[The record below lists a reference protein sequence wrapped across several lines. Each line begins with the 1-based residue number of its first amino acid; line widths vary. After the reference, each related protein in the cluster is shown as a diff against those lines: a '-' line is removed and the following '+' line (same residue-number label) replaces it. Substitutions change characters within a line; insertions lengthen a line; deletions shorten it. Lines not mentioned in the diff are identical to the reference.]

1 MIVAESLINA
11 VGLIFG
17 LLKLYSYIRKYIS
30 ACKDNHVACIE
41 TAAGDPRE
49 FMGDIHAAGI
59 RHLHKCPNMHVS
71 RSMEK
76 KGVDLVTIAG
86 YEVAGHPS
94 ADGVGTFVIARR
106 VASQLKIPV
115 IAAGGIA
122 DGHGLAAALALGAS
136 AVAMGTRFVATEEC
150 PLSDNHKQWILDHT
164 EKNTVLAQR
173 KIGSMMRVSDN
184 NAARLANAMEENGAT
199 IKELFPIISGK
210 LTKQAF
216 KNGNVDS
223 AIFCAG
229 QAMGLID
236 DIVPVKT
243 LIDRMVKEAEETL
256 DSVRSCF
263 VED

>member
-1 MIVAESLINA
+1 MIKTKFTEMFGVKYPIIQSGMQWLGVPEFASVVCNAGGMGTINTSCWDTPEELREA
-11 VGLIFG
+11 LGHMNTLTSKPYIVNISITPGLAPD
-17 LLKLYSYIRKYIS
+17 LELIRKYIS

-41 TAAGDPRE
+41 TAAG
-49 FMGDIHAAGI
+49 
-59 RHLHKCPNMHVS
+59 
-71 RSMEK
+71 
-76 KGVDLVTIAG
+76 
-86 YEVAGHPS
+86 
-94 ADGVGTFVIARR
+94 
-106 VASQLKIPV
+106 
-115 IAAGGIA
+115 GIA
-122 DGHGLAAALALGAS
+122 DGHGLAAALSLGAS

-243 LIDRMVKEAEETL
+243 LLDRMVKEAKETL